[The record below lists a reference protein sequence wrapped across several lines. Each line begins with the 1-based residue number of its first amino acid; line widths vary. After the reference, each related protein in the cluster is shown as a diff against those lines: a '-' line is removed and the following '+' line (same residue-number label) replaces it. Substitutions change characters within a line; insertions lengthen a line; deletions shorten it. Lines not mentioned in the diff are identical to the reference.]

1 MQRAFNR
8 RDCARLFAGL
18 LAAGLGA
25 PALSAE
31 SAAGGVDQSTFVPL
45 GGLDQWIG
53 IRGED
58 RRNPV
63 LLVVHGGPGEAQWP
77 YADHYRGW
85 EKRFTVVLW
94 DQRGAGHTYG
104 RYGAKT
110 PDMTLDR
117 IAGDGLELADHLRRT
132 LGKRK
137 IILLGHSWGS
147 IVGATMAARRPE
159 PFAAYVGTGQ
169 VESWKATVD
178 GKFDIL
184 LAKARADGD
193 AATVKQMEATGRPDP
208 KDSSQFFALSN
219 RLNALEA
226 PSDIAWIKSIRAEV
240 PASLKADPKN
250 FQDFMD
256 GFDFS
261 ARQLLPDQMAADLAA
276 TAGRIETAFFLIQGR
291 DDVITPTLAAVDYFD
306 RVKAPYKKLVLIPGA
321 GHFAYMTA
329 PDAFLDA
336 LVDAVRPVAIA
347 RGA

>member
-1 MQRAFNR
+1 MHSVFNR
-8 RDCARLFAGL
+8 RSCARLLAGL
-18 LAAGLGA
+18 VVASCGA
-25 PALSAE
+25 PILAAE
-31 SAAGGVDQSTFVPL
+31 SAAIDQQAFIPL
-45 GGLDQWIG
+45 GGLDQWISV
-53 IRGED
+53 RGED

-77 YADHYRGW
+77 YVEHYRAW

-117 IAGDGLELADHLRRT
+117 IANDGLELADYLRRT
-132 LGKRK
+132 LGRKK

-159 PFAAYVGTGQ
+159 AFAAYVGTGQ

-178 GKFDIL
+178 GKYDL
-184 LAKARADGD
+184 VLAKARADGD
-193 AATVKQMEATGRPDP
+193 TASVKQMEAAGRPDP
-208 KDSSQFFALSN
+208 KDSNQFFALSN
-219 RLNALEA
+219 RLNAQEA
-226 PSDIAWIKSIRAEV
+226 PSDLAWIKSIRAEV
-240 PASLKADPKN
+240 PGSLKADPKN

-256 GFDFS
+256 GFGFS
-261 ARQLLPDQMAADLAA
+261 AQKLLPDQMSSDLSV
-276 TAGRIETAFFLIQGR
+276 TANRIGTAFFVIQGSN
-291 DDVITPTLAAVDYFD
+291 DVITPTQAAVDYFN
-306 RVKAPYKKLVLIPGA
+306 RVQAPYKKLVLIPDA

-329 PDAFLDA
+329 PDAFLKA
-336 LVDAVRPVAIA
+336 LVDLVRPVALA